1 MNCVFT
7 VGGKKICFYFTKS
20 IDERNGGDTIL
31 HVGFWLFFFFFF
43 CSLFFSKRKRA
54 RVEKIGTWQK
64 WISVAILNSA
74 APEPEHR
81 AQSSTTASHS
91 LCLSSCWKDSV
102 SVQGTHTSV
111 DLHWIQICLCENSIG
126 QRYPSQ
132 PAMGTEK
139 EPGRWVLTACWWNV
153 LFDFPV
159 TVPVGWEEGP
169 SPHCHVNTT
178 KPWKTATWYWPW
190 LSNIHDSK
198 GSWGQRERERGEKRK
213 RERERLYDI
222 WVWWAYYHVFLNNEM
237 IPPWRCFCACYPLQK
252 IVFPQYVKSLKIN

>member
-1 MNCVFT
+1 MDGKRLKSHPERKKKCTKKASQYKIKPLKLNTFSISQNYFAHHLKRGNFLSLLLFLKQEWIVFSLLEE
-7 VGGKKICFYFTKS
+7 KICFYFTKS
-20 IDERNGGDTIL
+20 TDERNGGDTIL
-31 HVGFWLFFFFFF
+31 HVGFWHFFFLQFIFF
-43 CSLFFSKRKRA
+43 LKERV

-74 APEPEHR
+74 ALEPEHR

-139 EPGRWVLTACWWNV
+139 EPGHWLLTACWWNV

-178 KPWKTATWYWPW
+178 KLWKTATWYWP
-190 LSNIHDSK
+190 
-198 GSWGQRERERGEKRK
+198 
-213 RERERLYDI
+213 
-222 WVWWAYYHVFLNNEM
+222 
-237 IPPWRCFCACYPLQK
+237 
-252 IVFPQYVKSLKIN
+252 